1 MIACQHNFPLTLVS
15 HQSGMR
21 YRGLTLKRLLLL
33 IFGVVAK
40 FHNSHAKEMKQVN
53 KVKQEMLKMRQ
64 SVLYTPYPIHLSA
77 PSPTPKLAPTSV
89 VYQQQRL
96 VRAVRELGRGIS
108 TPWQKMRKL
117 AVLSQ
122 KSMRA
127 TLSLTQN
134 VLRGVQEVSTTRI
147 TQTLFGFVARSLRA
161 LRPEIKLLAPS
172 LPFQRNSSDPSST
185 SYESREL

>member
-1 MIACQHNFPLTLVS
+1 
-15 HQSGMR
+15 MR
-21 YRGLTLKRLLLL
+21 YRGLTLKRLLFL

-40 FHNSHAKEMKQVN
+40 FHNSHAKEMKIVEKVN
-53 KVKQEMLKMRQ
+53 QEMRKMYQ
-64 SVLYTPYPIHLSA
+64 SVLYTPYPSHLSA
-77 PSPTPKLAPTSV
+77 PSPTPKLVPTSV
-89 VYQQQRL
+89 AYQQQRL

-127 TLSLTQN
+127 TLSLTRN

-172 LPFQRNSSDPSST
+172 QTYQRNSSDPSST

>member
-1 MIACQHNFPLTLVS
+1 
-15 HQSGMR
+15 MR
-21 YRGLTLKRLLLL
+21 YRGLTLRRLMFL

-40 FHNSHAKEMKQVN
+40 FHNSHAKEMKKVEKVN
-53 KVKQEMLKMRQ
+53 QEVLKMRQ
-64 SVLYTPYPIHLSA
+64 SVFYPPYPSHLSA

-96 VRAVRELGRGIS
+96 LRAVNALGREIS
-108 TPWQKMRKL
+108 TPWRAMRKL

-122 KSMRA
+122 KSMRD
-127 TLSLTQN
+127 TLSLTRN

-147 TQTLFGFVARSLRA
+147 TQTLFGFVSRSLRA
-161 LRPEIKLLAPS
+161 LRPEIKLPQ
-172 LPFQRNSSDPSST
+172 PYQVYQGNSSDPSST

>member
-1 MIACQHNFPLTLVS
+1 MSICQHNLVSTHVS

-21 YRGLTLKRLLLL
+21 YRGLTLKRLMFL
-33 IFGVVAK
+33 IFGVLAK
-40 FHNSHAKEMKQVN
+40 FHNSQAKELKQME
-53 KVKQEMLKMRQ
+53 KVKQELFKMHQ
-64 SVLYTPYPIHLSA
+64 SVFYPPYPSHLSA
-77 PSPTPKLAPTSV
+77 PSPTPKLVPTSV

-96 VRAVRELGRGIS
+96 ARVVSALGKEIS
-108 TPWQKMRKL
+108 TPWRTMKKL
-117 AVLSQ
+117 AESSQ

-127 TLSLTQN
+127 TLSLTRN

-172 LPFQRNSSDPSST
+172 QPYRGNTSDPSST

>member
-1 MIACQHNFPLTLVS
+1 
-15 HQSGMR
+15 MR
-21 YRGLTLKRLLLL
+21 YKGLTLKRLLLL

-64 SVLYTPYPIHLSA
+64 SVLYTPYPI
-77 PSPTPKLAPTSV
+77 PKLAPTSV

-96 VRAVRELGRGIS
+96 ARVVSALGKEIS
-108 TPWQKMRKL
+108 TPWRTMRKL

-127 TLSLTQN
+127 TLSLTRN